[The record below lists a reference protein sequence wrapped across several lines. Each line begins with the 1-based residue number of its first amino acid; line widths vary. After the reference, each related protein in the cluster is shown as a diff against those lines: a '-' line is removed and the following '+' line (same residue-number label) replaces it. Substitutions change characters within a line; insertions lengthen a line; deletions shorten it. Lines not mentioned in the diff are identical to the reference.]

1 MLRSLAIINIWEE
14 HFLASLLFGSGKN
27 VIVVKMIACTVQNDG
42 VETQQL
48 LFLTIITWWGG
59 RKYD

>member
-48 LFLTIITWWGG
+48 LFLTIITW
-59 RKYD
+59 